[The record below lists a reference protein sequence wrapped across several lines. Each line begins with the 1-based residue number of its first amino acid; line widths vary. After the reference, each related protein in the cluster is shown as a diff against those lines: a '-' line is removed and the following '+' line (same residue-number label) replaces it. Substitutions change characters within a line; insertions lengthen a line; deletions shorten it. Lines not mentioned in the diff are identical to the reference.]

1 MVTNCMHFFGIK
13 KSIQQLC
20 LLCSELTCVG
30 FLPGAQV
37 RRDTHEEI
45 KIYNKQN
52 SSNNENSVIKNVENI
67 QVAKSSNC
75 SNTFQ
80 FLTYFSICFNGS
92 EDLFRSGSSHPIPR
106 LPTASSFQ
114 WSTGFGGPQLPCGKT
129 IRISQH
135 VWWHD
140 ILQTVGIHT
149 YIRILSTLVK
159 CFILILPILQIWK
172 QKFSSNNLW
181 WSFISPNNDP
191 PVYACVSN
199 TGKPWRALVSDRLI
213 DSNLKHDGAWWAHV
227 GNLLKMPK
235 QSSARAGRSSTA

>member
-114 WSTGFGGPQLPCGKT
+114 WSTGFGGHSFPVAKRSAFHNTCGDMIYSKPLGF
-129 IRISQH
+129 IRIF
-135 VWWHD
+135 V
-140 ILQTVGIHT
+140 
-149 YIRILSTLVK
+149 Y
-159 CFILILPILQIWK
+159 F
-172 QKFSSNNLW
+172 
-181 WSFISPNNDP
+181 P
-191 PVYACVSN
+191 P
-199 TGKPWRALVSDRLI
+199 W
-213 DSNLKHDGAWWAHV
+213 
-227 GNLLKMPK
+227 
-235 QSSARAGRSSTA
+235 